1 MESTRASLILRL
13 QNADDVAAW
22 DEFSAIYAPV
32 VYRVAIARGLQA
44 ADAENLVQ
52 EVMLSVARSVDQ
64 WLERTNRGSFRA
76 WLLRISRNAAVDI
89 LPRRA
94 TRVMARGGDSADQL
108 LAELPAADN
117 VSQELDLEYDRAVFQ
132 WAAIQVRDVVA
143 DSTWDA
149 FRLTSID
156 GVCVTD
162 AAEQLQMRPGNVYLA
177 RSRVM
182 TRIRELVKQYEVES

>member
-89 LPRRA
+89 LTRRA

-182 TRIRELVKQYEVES
+182 TRIRELVKQYEAES

>member
-1 MESTRASLILRL
+1 M
-13 QNADDVAAW
+13 
-22 DEFSAIYAPV
+22 
-32 VYRVAIARGLQA
+32 
-44 ADAENLVQ
+44 
-52 EVMLSVARSVDQ
+52 
-64 WLERTNRGSFRA
+64 
-76 WLLRISRNAAVDI
+76 LRISRNAAVDI
-89 LPRRA
+89 LTRRA

-182 TRIRELVKQYEVES
+182 TRIRELVKQYEAES

>member
-89 LPRRA
+89 LTRRA

>member
-89 LPRRA
+89 LTRRA

-117 VSQELDLEYDRAVFQ
+117 VSHELDLECDRAVFQ

-182 TRIRELVKQYEVES
+182 TRIRELVKQYEAES

>member
-76 WLLRISRNAAVDI
+76 WLLSISRNEAVDI
-89 LPRRA
+89 LTRRA
-94 TRVMARGGDSADQL
+94 TRVMARGGDSAGQL

>member
-76 WLLRISRNAAVDI
+76 MLLRISRNAAVDI
-89 LPRRA
+89 LTRR
-94 TRVMARGGDSADQL
+94 
-108 LAELPAADN
+108 
-117 VSQELDLEYDRAVFQ
+117 
-132 WAAIQVRDVVA
+132 
-143 DSTWDA
+143 
-149 FRLTSID
+149 
-156 GVCVTD
+156 
-162 AAEQLQMRPGNVYLA
+162 
-177 RSRVM
+177 
-182 TRIRELVKQYEVES
+182 

>member
-76 WLLRISRNAAVDI
+76 WLLSISRNKAVDI
-89 LPRRA
+89 LTRRA
-94 TRVMARGGDSADQL
+94 TRVMARGGDSAGQL

>member
-76 WLLRISRNAAVDI
+76 WLLSISRNEAVDI
-89 LPRRA
+89 LTRRA